1 MKTTLYTLLLFTFL
15 SFTATHPKVFV
26 VGDSIS
32 IQYGPYLEKYLSGK
46 ADYDR
51 KNDTPGQKAEANLDY
66 PTGANGGDSRM
77 VLAYLKTK
85 VAEPGFRPDVLL
97 LNCGLHDIKL
107 NPKTQTHQVDSASYS
122 QNLHAIYSLLKKQK
136 IPLVWVRSTAVVDSI
151 HNSRST
157 AFHRHAR
164 DLDAYNRI
172 ADEVWK
178 EHRVPVI
185 DLYSF
190 TQNLPGNNY
199 IDHVHYNENTRALQ
213 AAYIAGYL
221 TQYLQK

>member
-1 MKTTLYTLLLFTFL
+1 MKTTLYALLLLTLL
-15 SFTATHPKVFV
+15 SFTTTRHKVFV

-32 IQYGPYLEKYLSGK
+32 IQYGPYLERYLSEK

-51 KNDTPGQKAEANLDY
+51 KNDTPGQKAETNLDY
-66 PTGANGGDSRM
+66 PTGANGGDSKM

-107 NPKTQTHQVDSASYS
+107 DVKTKTHQVDSASYR
-122 QNLHAIYSLLKKQK
+122 QNLHAIYALLKKQN

-157 AFHRHAR
+157 AFHRYGR

-172 ADEVWK
+172 ADEVWRK
-178 EHRVPVI
+178 HKVPVI
-185 DLYSF
+185 DLHGF

-199 IDHVHYNENTRALQ
+199 IDHVHYNENTRVLQ

-221 TQYLQK
+221 DKYLE